1 MLASC
6 MYFRMHIVHQE
17 LVKIGIYCKIKCRQ
31 TYVNTRQL
39 LTMYSKITI
48 LMLLRFVVLYFQINL
63 KCYFLSIF
71 KYDFVAY
78 KAHKIKR
85 SYPLIRFKRI
95 ICTYSLY
102 HNETYKIH
110 LDKEYL
116 VVDYDDLEIVSAYSV
131 LYLKSGV
138 V

>member
-6 MYFRMHIVHQE
+6 MYFRMYIVHQE

-48 LMLLRFVVLYFQINL
+48 LMLIRFVVLYFQINL

-102 HNETYKIH
+102 HNETYKYIWIKNTWWQIMTIQKQFP
-110 LDKEYL
+110 LTQ
-116 VVDYDDLEIVSAYSV
+116 YSI
-131 LYLKSGV
+131 
-138 V
+138 